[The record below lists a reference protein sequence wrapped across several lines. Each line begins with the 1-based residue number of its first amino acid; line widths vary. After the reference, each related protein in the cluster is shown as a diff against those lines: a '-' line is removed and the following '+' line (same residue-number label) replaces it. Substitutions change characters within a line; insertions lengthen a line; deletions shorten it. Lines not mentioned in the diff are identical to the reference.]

1 MFRLDQKIAFVTG
14 AGSGIGEHIA
24 RLFAQQGAHVILA
37 DIRLDA
43 AEQVAGEIRDAGGSA
58 RTQQLDVAE
67 ESQVKAAIEQAAATE
82 GRLDILVNNAGISHV
97 GNILETSLQDW
108 ERVMSVNARGVFL
121 CAREGVRQML
131 AQSPAGGVIIN
142 MSSVAA
148 TIGID
153 RRLPY
158 CASKGA
164 VLALTRS
171 IAIDFATRGIRCNAI
186 CPGTVQTPFV
196 EGYLARHFAGHED
209 EVRQQLHARQPIG
222 RRALPGF
229 GRGGICDRLWTGHRW
244 RLDGEIER
252 PGCERKEYG
261 MPSQT
266 EASGPLA
273 LRPLGST
280 GLQVTPVCIGC
291 APLGNM
297 PETFAYEVPEERA
310 LATIRAFFASPLNF
324 LDTAASYGDGES
336 DRRFLRRW

>member
-43 AEQVAGEIRDAGGSA
+43 AERVAGEIRAAGGSTHA
-58 RTQQLDVAE
+58 QQLDVAE
-67 ESQVKAAIEQAAATE
+67 ESQVKAAIERVAASE

-97 GNILETSLQDW
+97 GTILETSLDEW
-108 ERVMSVNARGVFL
+108 ESVMRVNARGVFL
-121 CAREGVRQML
+121 CSREGVRQML

-171 IAIDFATRGIRCNAI
+171 IAIDFATQGIRCNAI

-222 RRALPGF
+222 RMGRPDEIANAALYLASDEAAFVTGSALVID
-229 GRGGICDRLWTGHRW
+229 GGWTAR
-244 RLDGEIER
+244 
-252 PGCERKEYG
+252 
-261 MPSQT
+261 
-266 EASGPLA
+266 
-273 LRPLGST
+273 
-280 GLQVTPVCIGC
+280 
-291 APLGNM
+291 
-297 PETFAYEVPEERA
+297 
-310 LATIRAFFASPLNF
+310 
-324 LDTAASYGDGES
+324 
-336 DRRFLRRW
+336 